1 MWFFKSKSE
10 PSRDL
15 NPTTNDFIIDSLR
28 QSLAI
33 IEFDPQGGI
42 LSASDHFLKVMRYEL
57 SDIQGLHHRIFCDS
71 DYVESHEYKQ
81 FWPSLAQGR
90 MMSGTFE
97 RYDKVGDLVVIEAT
111 YFPIIDGT
119 GKVER
124 VMKIAN
130 DVTKQVTR
138 ARSQQDIIDA
148 LNQNF
153 AVIEFENDGTIIGAN
168 ENFLKGLGY
177 TAEQIVGQ
185 HHKIFCFDDFYR
197 ENPHF
202 WEKLGN
208 GHAFSGRFLRKTQR
222 GDNLWIQA
230 SYSPIRNA
238 KGEVYKIVKFASDI
252 TQDVEREHAISDAAN
267 IAHSTAIQTSQVA
280 RKGNQVLEETV
291 GISQKMVLNLTESI
305 AKVEKLASLSEDVSE
320 IVKTIGGI
328 ADQTNLLALN
338 AAIEAARAGE
348 QGRGFAVVADE
359 VRQLASRTSESTNE
373 IGKVVDR
380 NISITT
386 EVTSAIAEVNQVA
399 EDVNTRI
406 EGVSSTMNEIYE
418 GAENVGSAVGQLTAS
433 RN

>member
-10 PSRDL
+10 FSRDL

-42 LSASDHFLKVMRYEL
+42 LSASDHFLKAMGYEL
-57 SDIQGLHHRIFCDS
+57 SEIQGSHHRIFCDS

-280 RKGNQVLEETV
+280 LKGNQVLEETV

-386 EVTSAIAEVNQVA
+386 EVTCAIAEVNQVA

-406 EGVSSTMNEIYE
+406 EGVSSVMNEIYE

>member
-1 MWFFKSKSE
+1 M
-10 PSRDL
+10 
-15 NPTTNDFIIDSLR
+15 
-28 QSLAI
+28 AI

-185 HHKIFCFDDFYR
+185 HHKRFCFDDFYR

-418 GAENVGSAVGQLTAS
+418 GAENVGSAVGQVTAS

>member
-10 PSRDL
+10 TSRDL

-42 LSASDHFLKVMRYEL
+42 LSASDHFLKAMGYEL
-57 SDIQGLHHRIFCDS
+57 SDIQGLHHRIFCDL

-291 GISQKMVLNLTESI
+291 GISQKMVLSLTESI

-320 IVKTIGGI
+320 IVKAIGG
-328 ADQTNLLALN
+328 LLNRPIFLP
-338 AAIEAARAGE
+338 
-348 QGRGFAVVADE
+348 
-359 VRQLASRTSESTNE
+359 
-373 IGKVVDR
+373 
-380 NISITT
+380 
-386 EVTSAIAEVNQVA
+386 
-399 EDVNTRI
+399 
-406 EGVSSTMNEIYE
+406 
-418 GAENVGSAVGQLTAS
+418 
-433 RN
+433 

>member
-10 PSRDL
+10 TSRDL

-28 QSLAI
+28 QSLTI

-42 LSASDHFLKVMRYEL
+42 LSASDHFLKAMGYEL
-57 SDIQGLHHRIFCDS
+57 SEIQGSHHRIFCDS

>member
-10 PSRDL
+10 TSRDL

-42 LSASDHFLKVMRYEL
+42 LSASDHFLKAMRYEL

-305 AKVEKLASLSEDVSE
+305 VKVEKLASLSEDVSE
-320 IVKTIGGI
+320 IVKAIGGI

-386 EVTSAIAEVNQVA
+386 EVTCAIAEVNQVA

-406 EGVSSTMNEIYE
+406 EGVSSVMNEIYE
-418 GAENVGSAVGQLTAS
+418 GAENVSSAVGQLTAS

>member
-10 PSRDL
+10 TSRDL

-33 IEFDPQGGI
+33 IEFAPQGGI
-42 LSASDHFLKVMRYEL
+42 LSASDHFLKAMRYEL

-71 DYVESHEYKQ
+71 DYVESHEYRQ

-177 TAEQIVGQ
+177 TAEQIVSQ

-320 IVKTIGGI
+320 IVKAIGGI

-386 EVTSAIAEVNQVA
+386 EVTCAIAEVNQVA

-406 EGVSSTMNEIYE
+406 EGVSSVMNEIYE
-418 GAENVGSAVGQLTAS
+418 GAENVSSAVGQLTAS

>member
-10 PSRDL
+10 TSRDL

-33 IEFDPQGGI
+33 IEFDPHGGI
-42 LSASDHFLKVMRYEL
+42 LSASDHFLKAMGYEL
-57 SDIQGLHHRIFCDS
+57 SEIQGSHHRIFCDS

-202 WEKLGN
+202 WEKLGS

-386 EVTSAIAEVNQVA
+386 EVTCAIAEVNQVA

-406 EGVSSTMNEIYE
+406 EGVSSVMNEIYE
-418 GAENVGSAVGQLTAS
+418 GAENVSSAVGQLTAS

>member
-10 PSRDL
+10 TSRDL

-28 QSLAI
+28 QSLTI

-42 LSASDHFLKVMRYEL
+42 LSASDHFLKAMGYEL
-57 SDIQGLHHRIFCDS
+57 SEIQGSHHRIFCDS

-97 RYDKVGDLVVIEAT
+97 RYNKVGDLVVIEAT

-399 EDVNTRI
+399 EDVNIRI